1 MLEGKKDLLLV
12 CFLFRDVSGSWE
24 EFDDEEEEDDE

>member
-12 CFLFRDVSGSWE
+12 CFLFWDVSGSWE
-24 EFDDEEEEDDE
+24 ELEELEEEDDE